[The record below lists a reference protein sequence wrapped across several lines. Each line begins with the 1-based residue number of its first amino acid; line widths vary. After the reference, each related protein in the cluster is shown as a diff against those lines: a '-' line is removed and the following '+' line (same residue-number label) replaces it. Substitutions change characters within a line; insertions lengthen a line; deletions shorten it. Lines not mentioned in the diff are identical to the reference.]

1 MILPLAVLGAAV
13 IGFLFYG
20 LSVDS
25 PFVGYYVPITA
36 ALMGLGVWMH
46 RRLRWTDSV
55 VWGLVAI
62 GIGNLVGGVLLV
74 DGQPFY
80 SYALVGDLR
89 YDKVF
94 HAVATGVAAWAAHG
108 ALAGRVNNPGRLGL
122 GFLVVLVASGAG
134 AIVEMIEYLGSVI
147 FEQTSVGDYA
157 NNMLD
162 LVANLIGAVAA
173 VLILGTTGHDTVEG
187 VDP

>member
-1 MILPLAVLGAAV
+1 MILPLSVLAAATA
-13 IGFLFYG
+13 GFWVYG

-25 PFVGYYVPITA
+25 PFVGYYIPITA
-36 ALMGLGVWMH
+36 VLMGLGVWMH
-46 RRLRWTDSV
+46 RHLQWNRSV
-55 VWGLVAI
+55 IWGLVAI

-80 SYALVGDLR
+80 SYALIGNLR

-94 HAVATGVAAWAAHG
+94 HAIATGVAAWAAHG
-108 ALAGRVNNPGRLGL
+108 ALTGRIVKPGRLGL
-122 GFLVVLVASGAG
+122 GFLVVLIASGAG
-134 AIVEMIEYLGSVI
+134 AMVEMIEYLGSVI

-162 LVANLIGAVAA
+162 LVANLVGAVVA
-173 VLILGTTGHDTVEG
+173 VLILGTTGHDM
-187 VDP
+187 VDSEAS